1 MGLHIN
7 SVVPLMVSL
16 PNHCLL
22 ESGKQNPRSKPAS
35 CQNSM
40 RTTKFNAYSR
50 STRDVR
56 GGGVVCIAANQG
68 ALLAAQC

>member
-1 MGLHIN
+1 MGFITT
-7 SVVPLMVSL
+7 PL
-16 PNHCLL
+16 PAHCELVEPT

-35 CQNSM
+35 CQNPM

-50 STRDVR
+50 STHNIR